1 MLRRSLILIIATL
14 GACTMAPIAAAG
26 QTAEDITVK
35 EVGGVYHVT
44 ARFAVPQPP
53 AAVLQVLTDYE
64 QIPRFMP
71 DLRSSVV
78 RERAG
83 CRVVVEQ
90 EAIAKMMMFSKRIHL
105 RLEVH
110 EKDEALRFVDQSGKS
125 FSQYEGAWRI
135 TADGQGSKVSYE
147 LTAKPAFSVP
157 EFLLTRL
164 LRRDARQMIERLRTE
179 IAQRPASVAA
189 R

>member
-1 MLRRSLILIIATL
+1 MRGRSIILILATV
-14 GACTMAPIAAAG
+14 GACTMAPVVANGDSADNIS
-26 QTAEDITVK
+26 VK
-35 EVGGVYHVT
+35 EVGGVYHVA

-53 AAVLQVLTDYE
+53 TTVLRVLTDYE

-83 CRVVVEQ
+83 CRVVIEQ
-90 EAIAKMMMFSKRIHL
+90 EAVARMMMFSKRVHL
-105 RLEVH
+105 LLEVH
-110 EKDEALRFVDQSGKS
+110 EKSDALQFVDQSGTS
-125 FSQYEGAWRI
+125 FRHYQGAWRI
-135 TADGQGSKVSYE
+135 AAEGGGTVVTYE
-147 LTAKPAFSVP
+147 LTATPAFSVP

-164 LRRDARQMIERLRTE
+164 LRRDARQMIERLQAE
-179 IAQRPASVAA
+179 IAARPAGVAT

>member
-1 MLRRSLILIIATL
+1 MSRLSIIVT
-14 GACTMAPIAAAG
+14 IAAVGALVPVAANG
-26 QTAEDITVK
+26 RGAEDLSVK
-35 EVGGVYHVT
+35 EVSGVYQVA

-83 CRVVVEQ
+83 CRVIVEQ
-90 EAIAKMMMFSKRIHL
+90 EAVARMMMFAKRIHL
-105 RLEVH
+105 LLEVH
-110 EKDEALRFVDQSGKS
+110 EKGDTIRFVDQSGTS
-125 FSQYEGAWRI
+125 FRHYEGAWRI
-135 TADGQGSKVSYE
+135 TARGQGSEVSYE
-147 LTAKPAFSVP
+147 LTATPAFSVP
-157 EFLLTRL
+157 QFLLTRL
-164 LRRDARQMIERLRTE
+164 LRRDARQMIERLQHE
-179 IAQRPASVAA
+179 IAARSAAVAT

>member
-1 MLRRSLILIIATL
+1 MIRVILIVTVAAI
-14 GACTMAPIAAAG
+14 GALVPVAAAG
-26 QTAEDITVK
+26 PGGEDITVNQ
-35 EVGGVYHVT
+35 VGGVYRVG
-44 ARFAVPQPP
+44 ARFAVPQSP

-71 DLRSSVV
+71 DVRSSVV
-78 RERAG
+78 RERDG
-83 CRVVVEQ
+83 CRVIVEQ
-90 EAIAKMMMFSKRIHL
+90 EAVARMMMFSKRIHL

-110 EKDEALRFVDQSGKS
+110 EKSDHVQFVDQAGSS
-125 FSQYEGAWRI
+125 FQHYRGTWRVG
-135 TADGQGSKVSYE
+135 ADGEASVVSYE

-164 LRRDARQMIERLRTE
+164 LRRDARAMIERLQAE
-179 IAQRPASVAA
+179 IAARPAATLP